1 MLNTKKI
8 QLLYENFFKKFFSYK
23 KISLAQTKKSL
34 MQTLEIF
41 YKNT

>member
-8 QLLYENFFKKFFSYK
+8 QLLYENFFKKIFSYIK
-23 KISLAQTKKSL
+23 LSLAQTKKSL
-34 MQTLEIF
+34 MKTLEIF